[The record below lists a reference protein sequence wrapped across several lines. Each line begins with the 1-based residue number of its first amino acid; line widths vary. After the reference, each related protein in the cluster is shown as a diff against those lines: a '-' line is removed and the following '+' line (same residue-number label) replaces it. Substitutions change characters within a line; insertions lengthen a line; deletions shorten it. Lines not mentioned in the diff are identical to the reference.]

1 MTVTDTGPGAPQGDE
16 TGAAD
21 IESAETAD
29 DAPGAQSD
37 ANEGGDTFPREVVER
52 LRRENADHRT
62 KTKAAEDRADALAK
76 QLHTALVTATGKLEN
91 PAELPF
97 DPEHL
102 DNPENLSAAIEA
114 LIEAKPYLAKRVVKG
129 DVGQGQRGG
138 ADSGVNLLA
147 LLKGAR

>member
-1 MTVTDTGPGAPQGDE
+1 MTVTDAGPGAPQGDE
-16 TGAAD
+16 TGAVDTYSAD
-21 IESAETAD
+21 TAD

-52 LRRENADHRT
+52 LRSENAGHRT
-62 KTKAAEDRADALAK
+62 KTKAVEDRADALAK

-102 DNPENLSAAIEA
+102 ENGENLSAAIEA
-114 LIEAKPYLAKRVVKG
+114 LIEAKPYLAKRLVKG
-129 DVGQGQRGG
+129 DAGQGQRGG
-138 ADSGVNLLA
+138 ADGGVNLLS
-147 LLKGAR
+147 LLKGGR